1 MTKSDFDPLELRA
14 VVIVTIAD
22 ATAFLRWYRG
32 SRLPMTQNAHCLSV
46 VLGSAGHFFFT
57 IIRKVDGRHRCGLQM

>member
-32 SRLPMTQNAHCLSV
+32 SRLPMTQNARTV
-46 VLGSAGHFFFT
+46 
-57 IIRKVDGRHRCGLQM
+57 